1 MSTLAPKWQ
10 RPEILEAVFDQ
21 LSDALF
27 LYDKDLNVVGVNQ
40 AAQRL
45 FGMSSEEMIGK
56 QCQELFR
63 CTACE
68 PGCGILRGLEP
79 SSCMPTGTVSL
90 HTGNGLE
97 RMVVIRTVQ
106 IFNDAGA
113 LEGVI
118 ATVKDITREAEP
130 AKRQIIA
137 ESQGMRDVLDFVRRV
152 ATAKRVPY

>member
-45 FGMSSEEMIGK
+45 FGMSSQEMIGK

-68 PGCGILRGLEP
+68 PGCGILRGLERP
-79 SSCMPTGTVSL
+79 DQRALRSPMMSG
-90 HTGNGLE
+90 HGH
-97 RMVVIRTVQ
+97 
-106 IFNDAGA
+106 GA
-113 LEGVI
+113 LLV
-118 ATVKDITREAEP
+118 TR
-130 AKRQIIA
+130 
-137 ESQGMRDVLDFVRRV
+137 D
-152 ATAKRVPY
+152 